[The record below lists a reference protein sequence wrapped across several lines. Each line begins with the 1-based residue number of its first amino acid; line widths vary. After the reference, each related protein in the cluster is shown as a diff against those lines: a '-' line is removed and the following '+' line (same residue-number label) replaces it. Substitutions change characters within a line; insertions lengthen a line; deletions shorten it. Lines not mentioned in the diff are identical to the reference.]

1 MAEVFLYFLIIL
13 FFCWVVVKVNS
24 SVKEKEYREREVGAA
39 KEEEL
44 STSSSSIIQIA
55 LLENSMV
62 ANRIETAGQ

>member
-1 MAEVFLYFLIIL
+1 M
-13 FFCWVVVKVNS
+13 NS